1 MDISLHGFFSWYL
14 TWYLESQFFKSR
26 LFTHT
31 HNWCFRG
38 VTTMGD
44 DVFDEKTPQQ
54 PENVTAGKGVL
65 YVYVLIYVLCL
76 YFISTLLSWC
86 LRTKPR
92 PVTSPRKEITSKL
105 QNYKIWMRRYYQTSG
120 ADDDR
125 QCLITRYPKH
135 DQEYKKLDLE
145 RVPYLI
151 CNDSFGSFWNYKI
164 PSHAQLFLYFI
175 FPKLDKCEHEANW
188 LVKSSCSL

>member
-1 MDISLHGFFSWYL
+1 
-14 TWYLESQFFKSR
+14 
-26 LFTHT
+26 
-31 HNWCFRG
+31 
-38 VTTMGD
+38 MGD
-44 DVFDEKTPQQ
+44 DVFDEKKSQQ

-92 PVTSPRKEITSKL
+92 PVTSPRKEKTSKL

-120 ADDDR
+120 DDDDR

-135 DQEYKKLDLE
+135 DQEL
-145 RVPYLI
+145 P
-151 CNDSFGSFWNYKI
+151 KI
-164 PSHAQLFLYFI
+164 GLRKSTISHLQ
-175 FPKLDKCEHEANW
+175 
-188 LVKSSCSL
+188 